1 MSDEIIDVNAEE
13 VPEEE
18 QKYMLAMEKDIPK
31 EKLAPSGENIPDPDF
46 VEVNSQGM
54 EIDARRKEIAES
66 LPEYP
71 SEWQTGYRE
80 DTKGFDEN
88 VDPLKI
94 NVSFKEQEM
103 KKIIKKYKRYLKS
116 NITEVKRLESE

>member
-46 VEVNSQGM
+46 VEVSQQGM
-54 EIDARRKEIAES
+54 EIEARRKEVAETI
-66 LPEYP
+66 PEYP
-71 SEWQTGYRE
+71 SEWQTGYKE
-80 DTKGFDEN
+80 DTKGFDDT
-88 VDPLKI
+88 VDPLKVK
-94 NVSFKEQEM
+94 VSFKEQEM
-103 KKIIKKYKRYLKS
+103 KKVIKKYKRYLKS
-116 NITEVKRLESE
+116 NITEVKRLDS

>member
-1 MSDEIIDVNAEE
+1 MSDEIVDVNAEE

-46 VEVNSQGM
+46 VEVTQQGN
-54 EIDARRKEIAES
+54 EIDARRKEVAETI
-66 LPEYP
+66 PPYP
-71 SEWQTGYRE
+71 SEWQTGYKE
-80 DTKGFDEN
+80 DTKGFDDT
-88 VDPLKI
+88 VDPLKVK
-94 NVSFKEQEM
+94 VSFKEQEM

>member
-31 EKLAPSGENIPDPDF
+31 EKLAPSGENIPDSDF
-46 VEVNSQGM
+46 VEITQQGM
-54 EIDARRKEIAES
+54 EIDARRREAAETI
-66 LPEYP
+66 PEYP
-71 SEWQTGYRE
+71 SEWQTGYKE
-80 DTKGFDEN
+80 DTKGFDDTPDKLQ
-88 VDPLKI
+88 V

-103 KKIIKKYKRYLKS
+103 KKIIKKYKRYMKS
-116 NITEVKRLESE
+116 NITEVKRLES

>member
-46 VEVNSQGM
+46 VEVSQQSM
-54 EIDARRKEIAES
+54 EINSRRQETADTIPS
-66 LPEYP
+66 YP
-71 SEWQTGYRE
+71 SEWQSGYTE
-80 DTKGFDEN
+80 NTKGFDDT
-88 VDPLKI
+88 VDPLKLNI
-94 NVSFKEQEM
+94 SFKEKEM
-103 KKIIKKYKRYLKS
+103 KKIIKKYKRYMK
-116 NITEVKRLESE
+116 NTITEVKRLES

>member
-46 VEVNSQGM
+46 VEINQQGM
-54 EIDARRKEIAES
+54 EIESRRKETAETI
-66 LPEYP
+66 PEYP
-71 SEWQTGYRE
+71 SEWQTGYKE
-80 DTKGFDEN
+80 DTKGFDDAA
-88 VDPLKI
+88 DPLKI

-116 NITEVKRLESE
+116 NITEVKRLEE

>member
-46 VEVNSQGM
+46 VEINQQGM
-54 EIDARRKEIAES
+54 EIEARRKEVAETI
-66 LPEYP
+66 PAYP
-71 SEWQTGYRE
+71 SEWQTGYKE
-80 DTKGFDEN
+80 DTKGFDDT
-88 VDPLKI
+88 VDPLKVK
-94 NVSFKEQEM
+94 VSFKEQEM
-103 KKIIKKYKRYLKS
+103 KKVIKKYKRYLKS
-116 NITEVKRLESE
+116 NITEVKRLDS

>member
-1 MSDEIIDVNAEE
+1 MSDEIIDVNSEE

-46 VEVNSQGM
+46 VEVNQQNM
-54 EIDARRKEIAES
+54 EIESRRQEVAQTIPS
-66 LPEYP
+66 YP
-71 SEWQTGYRE
+71 SEWQTGYKE
-80 DTKGFDEN
+80 DTKGFDDS

-116 NITEVKRLESE
+116 NITEAKRLES

>member
-13 VPEEE
+13 VPEDLAVIQVEE
-18 QKYMLAMEKDIPK
+18 DKGPE
-31 EKLAPSGENIPDPDF
+31 EKLSDDGKNIPDPDYIDLPD
-46 VEVNSQGM
+46 ENSKM
-54 EIDARRKEIAES
+54 AIEAARQQSAQ
-66 LPEYP
+66 LPQYP
-71 SEWQTGYRE
+71 AEWQTGYTE
-80 DTKGFDEN
+80 DTKGFDDS

-116 NITEVKRLESE
+116 NLTEVKRLESE